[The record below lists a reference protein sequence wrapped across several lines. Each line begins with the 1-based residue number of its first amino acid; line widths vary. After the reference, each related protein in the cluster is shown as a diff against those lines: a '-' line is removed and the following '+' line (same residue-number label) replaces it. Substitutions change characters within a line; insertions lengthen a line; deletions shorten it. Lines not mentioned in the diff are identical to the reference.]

1 MWVTPSFLAAPRA
14 PVRRPVGRLLARPV
28 QDPSLHLGCQH
39 RHGPSLVPDVEPGQP
54 LRNEPFLPLADERLR
69 AIDPT
74 RDLPVGH
81 PLGQQEQDTGDPS
94 IIGSPCPTPRT
105 PLKLGSFL
113 LRQSDRIV
121 LMPSNLILNSYLL
134 QSTSGL

>member
-1 MWVTPSFLAAPRA
+1 MWWTPSFLARRRVLQCVHPSVGFLRVQFRIRA
-14 PVRRPVGRLLARPV
+14 
-28 QDPSLHLGCQH
+28 S
-39 RHGPSLVPDVEPGQP
+39 
-54 LRNEPFLPLADERLR
+54 

-113 LRQSDRIV
+113 LRQSDRIGSHAIQ
-121 LMPSNLILNSYLL
+121 SNTKLL
-134 QSTSGL
+134 SVTVH